1 MASTALVLST
11 VVMGVFLVGLA
22 VVTSRFVKRTD
33 YGPRLRP
40 QEDAEHGTLLTAN
53 VLGALLAVVLLV
65 IIGAAV
71 AMGDVT
77 LILMT
82 VPAAAIAGYI
92 AWGVYHMAQTR
103 GLPVSYSVALSAWMV
118 GTLLVAVIA
127 INLLV
132 A

>member
-1 MASTALVLST
+1 
-11 VVMGVFLVGLA
+11 MGILLVGLA

-40 QEDAEHGTLLTAN
+40 TEHTDHETLLTPN
-53 VLGALLAVVLLV
+53 VLGAVLAVVLLV

-71 AMGDVT
+71 AVGDVT
-77 LILMT
+77 LILLT

-92 AWGVYHMAQTR
+92 AWGVYHMAHSR
-103 GLPVSYSVALSAWMV
+103 GLPASYSVALSAWMV
-118 GTLLVAVIA
+118 ATLVVAVIA